1 MSTSPAENINPV
13 FKSQSIKQEEQKT
26 SDKFDASTVTP
37 PAASVAAD
45 YDASN
50 TERPLLQKQ
59 RYRSHKCKAFCQSGG
74 GGGIHLHCQLNLK
87 SSFSLPPPLFSYIC
101 LSLVWLCLFQDSKN
115 LFRHSD
121 AQADRSS
128 GEGIS
133 AHRLLLYAVRYY
145 AAYNILD
152 AEIMTLSARRRHRDL
167 FLIFLVLNV
176 LFYIFIF
183 PPFVLPF
190 FFTECATFRMT
201 VLASREHTCI
211 HPVVSR
217 SSNKNEGCREL
228 NDKMKARREVRYLS
242 YVLCKVQLHKRFE
255 FRVLQISP
263 LETEGLVT
271 LGHKPRKNYS
281 CVFSCERNEVKST
294 WSFYVHVSI
303 WGRGGRSVFT
313 KTDQMVDA
321 QGKVIAGFMF

>member
-87 SSFSLPPPLFSYIC
+87 SSFSLPPPLFSFIR

-145 AAYNILD
+145 AAYNTLD
-152 AEIMTLSARRRHRDL
+152 VEIMTLSARRRHRDL
-167 FLIFLVLNV
+167 FPHI
-176 LFYIFIF
+176 
-183 PPFVLPF
+183 
-190 FFTECATFRMT
+190 
-201 VLASREHTCI
+201 
-211 HPVVSR
+211 SR
-217 SSNKNEGCREL
+217 S
-228 NDKMKARREVRYLS
+228 
-242 YVLCKVQLHKRFE
+242 
-255 FRVLQISP
+255 
-263 LETEGLVT
+263 
-271 LGHKPRKNYS
+271 
-281 CVFSCERNEVKST
+281 
-294 WSFYVHVSI
+294 
-303 WGRGGRSVFT
+303 
-313 KTDQMVDA
+313 
-321 QGKVIAGFMF
+321 